1 MSSNLLRHH
10 QLTGIQATLP
20 RDDVGCRHGRLSNR
34 IARVP
39 GGRNTECDP
48 ALNNAVPDAQEDEED
63 NRAVVTQVETIVVKV
78 SYMMPPRDQSN

>member
-10 QLTGIQATLP
+10 QLTGVQATLP

-39 GGRNTECDP
+39 GGRNTECDT
-48 ALNNAVPDAQEDEED
+48 AVNNAVPDAQVDEEE

-78 SYMMPPRDQSN
+78 GSLMSARDQSN